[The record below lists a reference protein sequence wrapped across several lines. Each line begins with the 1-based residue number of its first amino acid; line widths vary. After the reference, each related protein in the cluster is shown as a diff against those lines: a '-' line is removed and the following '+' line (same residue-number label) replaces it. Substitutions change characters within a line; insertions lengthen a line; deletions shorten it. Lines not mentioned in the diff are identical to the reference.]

1 VLWLGTSELNA
12 VTTYNLE
19 ANTWHTAYAYLI
31 HNKHRLLQQS
41 LGGNARTGLILNV
54 PPGSDVSGETLGSL
68 QFAQRALRVTVSA
81 AVNVH
86 TGALLLRTQVNNS
99 YAYN

>member
-1 VLWLGTSELNA
+1 MWHSAYTS
-12 VTTYNLE
+12 YSKQ
-19 ANTWHTAYAYLI
+19 
-31 HNKHRLLQQS
+31 HNRLLQQS

-54 PPGSDVSGETLGSL
+54 PPASDVSGETLGSL

-86 TGALLLRTQVNNS
+86 TGALLLRTYTAVMLTS
-99 YAYN
+99 HL